1 MRTLGTFLVTAA
13 LLFGVNS
20 AFGQPYKK
28 IRFAKGRT
36 SATVAGTLTAGGR
49 VCYFANA
56 RRGQTLTAT
65 ISSRTG
71 KVNIFE
77 SGETSYTL
85 EVEYPGDQSICVDNL
100 NRATSYSLTVS
111 IL

>member
-13 LLFGVNS
+13 LLLGANS

-100 NRATSYSLTVS
+100 NRATSFSLTVS

>member
-1 MRTLGTFLVTAA
+1 MRTLGTFLVTVA
-13 LLFGVNS
+13 LSFGANS

-36 SATVAGTLTAGGR
+36 SATVAGNLTAGGR

-65 ISSRTG
+65 VSSRTG

-77 SGETSYTL
+77 SGETRYTL
-85 EVEYPGDQSICVDNL
+85 EVEYPGDQSVCVDNL
-100 NRATSYSLTVS
+100 NRATSYSRTVS